1 MNRTEWKYIFRFLK
15 DFSRDNKMMLVQS
28 FFLSVFSAVRSYIN
42 IVLMGLLLDSV
53 YRGENLQ
60 TLFRY
65 ALIVLG
71 SNMALRIVESRVRE
85 KYNQKNEYIK
95 EIEGRALNRK
105 SLSIDYE
112 YLEEPRVQE
121 LRFRSQ
127 AEGNYIGLVGWLVY
141 RFEQLITH
149 TLSVLFA
156 LVILIPLFSSSKQGE
171 GFLGS
176 WQSSLLL
183 FLIVGVL
190 VWINYRYNSYCSKSV
205 KDQNDKVIK
214 DFNRINYY
222 LNKLA
227 GIESQKDLRI
237 FAQQGLI
244 EEDVEISHR
253 AVLKNRK
260 NVARIYIRREWVGQ
274 GVSDLSGLLIYLFTG
289 LRAYAG
295 MISIGGVVTY
305 ASSIIRFSKSV
316 AGFAVTMADIKQ
328 LSLYCKD
335 YAEYMDLEKR
345 KYDGTIPLEKRKD
358 NKFMVEFEH
367 VSFRY
372 PGTERDVIHDLNLKF
387 TIGEKM
393 AIVGKN
399 GSGKTTFIKL
409 LCRLYDVTEG
419 CIKVNGI
426 DIRKYDYKEYCDLFA
441 VVFQDFRV
449 FAFPLG
455 ENVAA
460 GEQVAAERA
469 VEALSKAGL
478 EERFAELP
486 DGLGTYVGK
495 DFAENGISFSGGEKQ
510 KMAIARAIYKNAP
523 FVIMDEPTAALDP
536 VSECE
541 VFAGFDQMVG
551 NKTAIY
557 ISHRLASC
565 RFCEDIMVFDGG
577 QVVQRGTHQEL
588 EEQEG
593 LYSELWNAQ
602 AQYYADHSSLV
613 RQS

>member
-328 LSLYCKD
+328 LALYCKD